1 MSSRPKRYR
10 KTKDPDPTENQNL
23 PIDENEE
30 TNSIRSDEEAVEEH
44 KSNASIN
51 NNAKN
56 DDHDQS
62 SNKSG
67 DSSGKNIDS
76 STSVDPPDHY
86 RLSSKHCSQ
95 TARRKRG
102 RIKLLKLVIITASNP
117 AKILKDQNPLFPNL
131 PTPSTPTPKS
141 HSRSKQEPQL
151 FHPRHQSR
159 AKEVTK

>member
-76 STSVDPPDHY
+76 STSVDPPGSLSTEQQALLPNSTKKKGKNKATQVSDHNSKQ
-86 RLSSKHCSQ
+86 SSKDPEGS
-95 TARRKRG
+95 KSP
-102 RIKLLKLVIITASNP
+102 V
-117 AKILKDQNPLFPNL
+117 
-131 PTPSTPTPKS
+131 PKS
-141 HSRSKQEPQL
+141 PNALDPNPKVP
-151 FHPRHQSR
+151 
-159 AKEVTK
+159 